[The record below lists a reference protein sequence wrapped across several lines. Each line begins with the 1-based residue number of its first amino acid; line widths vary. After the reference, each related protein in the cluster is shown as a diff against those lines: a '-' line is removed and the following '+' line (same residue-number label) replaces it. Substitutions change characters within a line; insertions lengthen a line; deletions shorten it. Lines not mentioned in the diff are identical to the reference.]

1 MLSNHQAL
9 SLCSRRPAL
18 PKLMHLSSSKHVYNP
33 ADHVKY
39 TYMHFQI
46 RILDTTLLYDFEE

>member
-1 MLSNHQAL
+1 
-9 SLCSRRPAL
+9 
-18 PKLMHLSSSKHVYNP
+18 MHLSSSKHVYNL